1 MDKTIIAKM
10 RIKPDS
16 KVLFIN
22 VEKEVSDLLLMDK
35 TISVTKKAPADVVFI
50 SLMSLKQLDDEI
62 ESTVSKWNEKGAVW
76 IIYPKS
82 NNKNKYDIN
91 RDSAWRNVKKFKL
104 DIVGNIA
111 INEKWSSLR
120 VKKV

>member
-50 SLMSLKQLDDEI
+50 ALMSLKQLDDEI
-62 ESTVSKWNEKGAVW
+62 ESAVSKWNEKGAVW

-104 DIVGNIA
+104 DLVGNIA

-120 VKKV
+120 IKKV

>member
-16 KVLFIN
+16 KALFIN

-50 SLMSLKQLDDEI
+50 TLMSLKQLDDEI
-62 ESTVSKWNEKGAVW
+62 ESAVSKWNEKGAVW

-82 NNKNKYDIN
+82 DNKNKYDIN

-111 INEKWSSLR
+111 INERWSSLR
-120 VKKV
+120 IKKV

>member
-22 VEKEVSDLLLMDK
+22 VEKEVSDLLLIDK

-62 ESTVSKWNEKGAVW
+62 ESAVSKWNEKGAVW

-104 DIVGNIA
+104 DLVGNIA

-120 VKKV
+120 IKKV